1 MLVNWEDEAVLAF
14 QEAMPM
20 AFQKL
25 MRGIGVASSQFISIK
40 AVFSGCVSGS
50 EKFPFDRKVQ
60 YQKGTRKSE
69 QSFLLTLLQSA
80 EFHLG
85 FMFISALLPVSDI
98 CFFRYVLLL

>member
-25 MRGIGVASSQFISIK
+25 MRGLGVASSQFISIK

-50 EKFPFDRKVQ
+50 EKFPFDRKK
-60 YQKGTRKSE
+60 YSIKKGQESLHNP
-69 QSFLLTLLQSA
+69 SF
-80 EFHLG
+80 
-85 FMFISALLPVSDI
+85 
-98 CFFRYVLLL
+98 